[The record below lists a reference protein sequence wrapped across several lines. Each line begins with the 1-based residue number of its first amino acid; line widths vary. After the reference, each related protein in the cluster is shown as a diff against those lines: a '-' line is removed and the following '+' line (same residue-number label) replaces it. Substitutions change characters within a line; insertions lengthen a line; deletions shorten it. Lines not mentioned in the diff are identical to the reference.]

1 MRRWLFSILALV
13 AIVAS
18 ACGGTDSVEAAVEP
32 VTQEIQLVEA
42 DEQHDAGDNE
52 SEADLVEE
60 PTEVV
65 EESVE
70 PAPLRTGR
78 EAILA
83 NHTEGKPYV
92 LWYWG
97 AH

>member
-1 MRRWLFSILALV
+1 MRRLLAVLALI
-13 AIVAS
+13 AILAS
-18 ACGGTDSVEAAVEP
+18 ACGSSETVEVNAGKATTTTTTELLPEPAAAAEEAIAEPDEVVAEASTTTTEAAPE
-32 VTQEIQLVEA
+32 
-42 DEQHDAGDNE
+42 
-52 SEADLVEE
+52 
-60 PTEVV
+60 
-65 EESVE
+65 
-70 PAPLRTGR
+70 PLRTGR